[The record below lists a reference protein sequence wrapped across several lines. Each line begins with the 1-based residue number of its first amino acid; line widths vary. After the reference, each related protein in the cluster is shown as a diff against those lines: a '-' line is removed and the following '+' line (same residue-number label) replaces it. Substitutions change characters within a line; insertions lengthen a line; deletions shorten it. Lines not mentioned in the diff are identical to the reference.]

1 MKYIDN
7 VTEEVMDDFIPLFP
21 ADPNNPDNVNN
32 ALYNSDG
39 TINKNAVLLSPQY
52 AAYTLE
58 EFGQVS
64 TPMKNQLIATADAP
78 NKTNIELFI
87 ASGLGDAMFER
98 YELIRAPNG
107 RVTAILN
114 DVSGHIDMPK
124 RVTNALRFMYV
135 QAKVG
140 DDPEEIGKKL
150 IARTE
155 DRLANPE
162 KYTYQELI
170 KAAGGPLQGI
180 QFIDQVHRATEDVLK
195 EISDAYYNQTEEG
208 KELFVEQFRTST
220 YATPVTSI
228 AIQRLLEDHIYDVL
242 SSGNKLDSNAAIK
255 DEVSKYLH
263 GLVKNNPNFG
273 FSQFHWSQ
281 DGIAF
286 QTGTVDFSKLQ
297 STGTLSIMPFEKQM
311 SVNGDFSWAIDMVNR
326 YIRQSDLYEQG
337 LLRDDNA
344 RFGGRIRVD
353 ALDYTSPARYALI
366 HIDDDGTISQ
376 LKAGGEDIIIDSVSE
391 KRKYIQKFRPGEEQ
405 PEYNYD
411 ITRQFK

>member
-1 MKYIDN
+1 
-7 VTEEVMDDFIPLFP
+7 E
-21 ADPNNPDNVNN
+21 
-32 ALYNSDG
+32 
-39 TINKNAVLLSPQY
+39 
-52 AAYTLE
+52 
-58 EFGQVS
+58 
-64 TPMKNQLIATADAP
+64 
-78 NKTNIELFI
+78 
-87 ASGLGDAMFER
+87 
-98 YELIRAPNG
+98 
-107 RVTAILN
+107 
-114 DVSGHIDMPK
+114 
-124 RVTNALRFMYV
+124 
-135 QAKVG
+135 
-140 DDPEEIGKKL
+140 
-150 IARTE
+150 RTE

-255 DEVSKYLH
+255 GEVSKYLH

-311 SVNGDFSWAIDMVNR
+311 AVNGDFSWAIDMVNS
-326 YIRQSDLYEQG
+326 YIRKSDLYAQG

-376 LKAGGEDIIIDSVSE
+376 LKAGGEDI
-391 KRKYIQKFRPGEEQ
+391 
-405 PEYNYD
+405 
-411 ITRQFK
+411 